1 MTTKT
6 SEGLPALPIQTLSR
20 REVLRWGLGGGA
32 CLLAADSPILAQGGV
47 RFERLIV
54 RFRTDP
60 GRITRMLPPP
70 LKAGEGAEV
79 RLEYLRIRQDASEA
93 GPLLGTEYLVAGMR
107 LAVEHEGDPGW
118 FQPIRWTTN
127 EWLRLWERE
136 HLGLNTKHG
145 EIDLKAEG
153 PSVTAALGRKGFR
166 LNRVQTQ
173 RTDRSFAPSDLRG
186 GLDTF
191 TYQYTLNPDW
201 SSGLVSE
208 PVGLWRIPADDEN
221 GDMLARACDLENTE
235 LAWPHASALDSV
247 SEFPAL
253 EVLSVVYQ
261 ESAGAPRVG
270 DSRKPRYVAGIDAAD
285 FQPWGLVKYDRPVT
299 AKQPWQPKEWPE
311 RTTAF
316 HLTGKEI
323 ASYRSREEMR
333 IGQFDMLD
341 MRLTT
346 VGEQK
351 GEILPPP
358 CHAGPRP
365 VLRVLVLRVEES
377 DLSPVPFS
385 EAWLLAFCNAGTE
398 RGWYALSHISGQGG
412 DITFGREAL
421 GYPTKIGSIELAA
434 SFAEFSARCSRR
446 DREFLSARGG
456 IRGMATGTSLSQISL
471 LGLRRVR
478 AGREADSHGEI
489 VLQPWYFQGRY
500 FAVDRASIEVTLPE
514 SQERIGIFDPWFEFN
529 PVRVASISVMMGGT
543 MQRMPGRVIA
553 ATPDYRR
560 YYRER
565 CDGAIPG
572 IDDPRTAMTPTFGVT
587 REPVT
592 RS

>member
-1 MTTKT
+1 
-6 SEGLPALPIQTLSR
+6 
-20 REVLRWGLGGGA
+20 
-32 CLLAADSPILAQGGV
+32 
-47 RFERLIV
+47 
-54 RFRTDP
+54 
-60 GRITRMLPPP
+60 MLPPP
-70 LKAGEGAEV
+70 LKASEDAEV
-79 RLEYLRIRQDASEA
+79 RLEYLRIRQDVSEA
-93 GPLLGTEYLVAGMR
+93 GPLLDSEYLIAGIR
-107 LAVEHEGDPGW
+107 LAVEYEGNAGW

-136 HLGLNTKHG
+136 HLGLNTKRG
-145 EIDLKAEG
+145 EIDLAVEG
-153 PSVTAALGRKGFR
+153 SSVTASLNRKGFR

-173 RTDRSFAPSDLRG
+173 RTDRTLGPGDVPA

-191 TYQYTLNPDW
+191 SYQYTVDPNWRSELLN
-201 SSGLVSE
+201 E
-208 PVGLWRIPADDEN
+208 PAGLWRIPADEQNSDN
-221 GDMLARACDLENTE
+221 LARVCDLENTKLE
-235 LAWPHASALDSV
+235 WPHASALDPV

-253 EVLSVVYQ
+253 EVLSVVYE

-299 AKQPWQPKEWPE
+299 AKRPWQPKEWPE
-311 RTTAF
+311 QTTAF
-316 HLTGKEI
+316 HLTGAEI
-323 ASYRSREEMR
+323 ESYRSREEMR
-333 IGQFDMLD
+333 IGRFDMLD

-346 VGEQK
+346 VGQQK
-351 GEILPPP
+351 SEILPPP

-385 EAWLLAFCNAGTE
+385 EAWLMAFCNAGTE
-398 RGWYALSHISGQGG
+398 RGWYALSHISSEGG

-421 GYPTKIGSIELAA
+421 GYPTKTGSIELSA

-446 DREFLSARGG
+446 GREFLSARGS
-456 IRGMATGTSLSQISL
+456 IRGVATGTSLSQIAM
-471 LGLRRVR
+471 LGLRRTSG
-478 AGREADSHGEI
+478 GRETGSRGEI

-500 FAVDRASIEVTLPE
+500 FAVERASVEVTLPE
-514 SQERIGIFDPWFEFN
+514 PQEGLAIFDPWFEFN

-543 MQRMPGRVIA
+543 MQRTPGRVIA
-553 ATPDYRR
+553 ATPDYSR
-560 YYRER
+560 YYRQR

-572 IDDPRTAMTPTFGVT
+572 VDDPRTAMTPTFGVT